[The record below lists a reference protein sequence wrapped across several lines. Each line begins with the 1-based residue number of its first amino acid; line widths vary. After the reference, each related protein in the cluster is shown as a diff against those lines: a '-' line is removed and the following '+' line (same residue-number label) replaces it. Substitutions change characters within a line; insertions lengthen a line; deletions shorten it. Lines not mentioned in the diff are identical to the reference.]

1 MAQIPLGTFGAQ
13 RLTPAPERGRVV
25 TMDPNDVGR
34 GSQAI
39 AGAVANVS
47 MDAINR
53 QNAEDK
59 ALARVRASN
68 LILDRENQL
77 KTITADLGEQARLGK
92 LTHDQLAGAYESAI
106 GKLDPLVPT
115 GLDEA
120 ETESFGLSL
129 KKLQSN
135 GMQGVQALAQQT
147 RIGEA
152 RADLSSRMDILGK
165 DAGMPGSNPEAIIKR
180 MNAEDIDT
188 TGRMAFGVEW
198 DARKQAFA
206 DNVYSTH
213 VTQRINAARD
223 NMGELNQLEKDLTE
237 GEGVYASK
245 LDANRRTVA
254 LNSVMNFKTRLEN
267 KAMAAEAKREA
278 AAMRALALGN
288 QQIASGIPAPAG
300 FWDAIGSKVHG
311 TSIEAEFKDMMH
323 AETEVQEVL
332 RLPPDQ
338 QVEFVQQRQVAL
350 MTEGGT
356 VKDAANLNRLNTAV
370 ANNVKQMQEAPLLFA
385 QARTGTQVQPLDI
398 PSLLASGGDSSV
410 IAAQLQDRASTIQG
424 MRNMYGQGVKMRPLL
439 PQEASALTSTLGQL
453 TPRQQGD
460 IFSLLRQ
467 SFGDDATYQGAMQQI
482 APDSPVKA
490 LAGMIHGKQQDITL
504 ENNWIADNVTAS
516 AGDVAETMLTG
527 ENILNKTKADKAA
540 DGKSANF
547 PIPKETE
554 FRAEF
559 ASQMGKVFAGRP
571 EAFDVAMQAVR
582 SYYTGKSAQEGD
594 ITGEVDTKRMRQAI
608 KATIGNPV
616 EVNGGSTVLAPWGM
630 DEDTFYDRAKASF
643 EATMRER
650 GMPDALT
657 NNFGVFSLE
666 NRSGDTYRVTQG
678 GDYLRD
684 KEGNPIIINVKGG
697 GQ

>member
-1 MAQIPLGTFGAQ
+1 MRIPMGNFGNV
-13 RLTPAPERGRVV
+13 LPE
-25 TMDPNDVGR
+25 TQR
-34 GSQAI
+34 GSAGFDNTRTSQALGQLGDTVQRI
-39 AGAVANVS
+39 AGNV
-47 MDAINR
+47 MD
-53 QNAEDK
+53 QQHQEDK

-68 LILDRENQL
+68 LLLDRETQI
-77 KTITADLGEQARLGK
+77 KTITSDLAEKARTGQIK
-92 LTHDQLAGAYESAI
+92 HDQLLSSYESAV
-106 GKLDPLVPT
+106 GKLDALRPT
-115 GLDEA
+115 GLDQA
-120 ETESFGLSL
+120 EIEGFDLGL
-129 KKLQSN
+129 KKLQSS
-135 GMQGVQALAQQT
+135 GMLGIQEVAGRA

-152 RADLSSRMDILGK
+152 QADLAARMDTLGK
-165 DAGMPGSNPEAIIKR
+165 DAGMPGSNPEAIIGR

-188 TGRMAFGVEW
+188 AGRMAFGQEW
-198 DARKQAFA
+198 EARKQSFA

-223 NMGELNQLEKDLTE
+223 NMGELNRLEKDLTD
-237 GEGVYASK
+237 GEGAYASK

-254 LNSVMNFKTRLEN
+254 LNSVMNFKTSLEN
-267 KAMAAEAKREA
+267 KALAAEAKREA

-300 FWDAIGSKVHG
+300 FWDGIGTQVRG
-311 TSIEAEFKDMMH
+311 TTMEADFKDMMH

-338 QVEFVQQRQVAL
+338 QVQFIQQRQASL

-356 VKDAANLNRLNTAV
+356 AKDAANFGRLSTAV
-370 ANNVKQMQEAPLLFA
+370 TNNVKQMQEAPLLFA
-385 QARTGTQVQPLDI
+385 QARTGADVAPLDI
-398 PSLLASGGDSSV
+398 ASLLTTGGDTSV
-410 IAAQLQDRASTIQG
+410 IATQLQDRASTIQG
-424 MRNMYGQGVKMRPLL
+424 MRNLYGSGVKMRPLL
-439 PQEASALTSTLGQL
+439 PQESTALTSALGQM
-453 TPRQQGD
+453 TPRQQGQV
-460 IFSLLRQ
+460 FSLLRQ

-490 LAGMIHGKQQDITL
+490 LAGMIHGKQQEITL
-504 ENNWIADNVTAS
+504 QNNWIADNVTAS
-516 AGDVAETMLTG
+516 AGDVSETMLTG
-527 ENILNKTKADKAA
+527 ENILNKTKAEKGA

-554 FRAEF
+554 FRTEF
-559 ASQMGKVFAGRP
+559 ANQMGKVFAGRP

-594 ITGEVDTKRMRQAI
+594 ITGEVDSKRMRQAI

-616 EVNGGSTVLAPWGM
+616 SFNGGSTVLAPWGM
-630 DEDTFYDRAKASF
+630 DEDQFYDRAKASF

-657 NNFGVFSLE
+657 NNFGIFSLE

-684 KEGNPIIINVKGG
+684 KEGDPIIINVKGG
-697 GQ
+697 DQ